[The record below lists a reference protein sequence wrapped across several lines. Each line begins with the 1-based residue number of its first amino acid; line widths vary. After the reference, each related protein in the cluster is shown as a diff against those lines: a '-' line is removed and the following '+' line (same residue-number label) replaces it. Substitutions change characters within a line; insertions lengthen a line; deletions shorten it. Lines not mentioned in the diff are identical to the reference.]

1 MRILSMT
8 IGKYLNERTIYGWII
23 LILTAFAFFLRIYK
37 LDASSIWLDEAW
49 RLSMALESE
58 HILSAIAGGMR
69 GMSGYI
75 GVLKLLASLTSG
87 NVWDLR
93 LFSAICGTVTVPL
106 TYVLTA
112 NFCSRSKALFA
123 SSLIAI
129 SPILIIYSQ
138 DISQYMFSTILVV
151 VQTIIFIRW
160 VQSYSYLYGAL
171 FGIISLIVS
180 NILPQSAFLTAGFLL
195 YVLLSTKLQK
205 PNEKKSFI
213 LCMLILAPAIFS
225 YFAGITHVKMMGNSS
240 GGGNLFSHFKFWEIF
255 DRIMTSLF
263 NIPNSKS
270 IYSPGH
276 EVLSSWEPYIR
287 KVIGILFTSA
297 AFWAFFQR
305 KSFLRPISIALTIFL
320 FGTGIGSMI
329 SNQYFERY
337 FIAVQPLAVVLLV
350 AFISGVLRKFSV
362 IKIPLIMISVLLI
375 FFWGILTKN
384 SAYNV
389 AWKPPNKEAFEII
402 SDHAHNAE
410 EAYCVVPYFYEWPIA
425 NYYLKNNSK
434 VILLDP
440 TFEFFGEHLP
450 ASIQLTNEDYTRL
463 ALQQLNDLKVE
474 KKNNI
479 FLYTQRGHFMISSI
493 VKEMAPD
500 YEEELLYNNG
510 GLQVIKFKLRTK

>member
-1 MRILSMT
+1 MT

-49 RLSMALESE
+49 RLSRALESE
-58 HILSAIAGGMR
+58 HILSAIEGGVNV
-69 GMSGYI
+69 YF

-93 LFSAICGTVTVPL
+93 FFSAICGTVTVPL

-112 NFCSRSKALFA
+112 NVCSRLKALFA

-138 DISQYMFSTILVV
+138 DISQYMFATIVVV

-160 VQSYSYLYGAL
+160 IKLYSYLYGAL
-171 FGIISLIVS
+171 FGIISLIVAS
-180 NILPQSAFLTAGFLL
+180 ILPQSAFLTAGFLS

-213 LCMLILAPAIFS
+213 LCILILAPAIFP
-225 YFAGITHVKMMGNSS
+225 YFAGITYAKMMGNAS
-240 GGGNLFSHFKFWEIF
+240 GGGNFFSHLKFWEIF
-255 DRIMTSLF
+255 DRIMTGLF
-263 NIPNSKS
+263 NIPNTKS
-270 IYSPGH
+270 IYSPSH
-276 EVLSSWEPYIR
+276 EVLSSWEHYIR
-287 KVIGILFTSA
+287 IVFGVLFTSA
-297 AFWAFFQR
+297 TFWAFFQR
-305 KSFLRPISIALTIFL
+305 KSFVQPISIALTIFL

-329 SNQYFERY
+329 SNLYYERY

-350 AFISGVLRKFSV
+350 AFMFGVIRKFPV
-362 IKIPLIMISVLLI
+362 IKIPLIMLLALLI
-375 FFWGILTKN
+375 FSWGILTKN

-434 VILLDP
+434 VILLDR
-440 TFEFFGEHLP
+440 TFEYFGEHLP
-450 ASIQLTNEDYTRL
+450 ASIQLTNEDYIRL
-463 ALQQLNDLKVE
+463 ALKQINNLKE
-474 KKNNI
+474 SKKNNI
-479 FLYTQRGHFMISSI
+479 FLYTQRGRFMII
-493 VKEMAPD
+493 PLREEMIQD
-500 YEEELLYNNG
+500 YEDELIYDKK
-510 GLQVIKFKLRTK
+510 GLIVIKFKLRTN